1 MDSAMADRYDIKD
14 KTNKEKLKDE
24 DKKLDGLV
32 GLGLNITK
40 K

>member
-1 MDSAMADRYDIKD
+1 MDSAMSDRYDIKE

-24 DKKLDGLV
+24 DKKLDGLNA
-32 GLGLNITK
+32 LGLNIVK